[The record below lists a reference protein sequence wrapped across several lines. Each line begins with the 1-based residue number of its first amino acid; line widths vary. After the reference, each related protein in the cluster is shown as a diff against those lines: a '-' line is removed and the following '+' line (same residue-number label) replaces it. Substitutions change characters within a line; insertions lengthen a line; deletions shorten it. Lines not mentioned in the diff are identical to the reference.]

1 MHVLRAANAHR
12 ALSLLDDRPI
22 NVRGARLLV
31 ARPRRARR
39 SEGHSQ
45 PARDLPVVFLTSADS
60 AEICAKALKGGAV
73 DYVVKK
79 RNYLEVLP
87 TIISQACPSVAD
99 VRPDTRP
106 PTHEVA
112 LIGGES
118 GDRATSRRHPSRG
131 SLLRDRS
138 PRGRD
143 RHGERAGRARHP
155 SGERA
160 SRGPFVPVNCA
171 EIAETLFES
180 ELFGHARGA
189 FTGAVSDRK
198 GLLESAHGG
207 TLLLDEI
214 EDLAP
219 GPQVKLL
226 RVLQSRE
233 FKPVGTTRFVRFDA
247 RVIAA
252 SNQDVQRLVRQER
265 FRADLFFRLDVL
277 RLRVPPLRERR
288 EDVPRLVEHA
298 IRRFNAANGTHFGG
312 FSGEA
317 NAALMHRPWPGNVR
331 ELENLIER
339 TLVNS
344 CDPKIDESGLF
355 PAGDPAGEHTEKQ
368 RIIAALDRNRWNR
381 EKAARELGLSRVTLW
396 RRMSR
401 YDLGSS

>member
-1 MHVLRAANAHR
+1 
-12 ALSLLDDRPI
+12 
-22 NVRGARLLV
+22 
-31 ARPRRARR
+31 
-39 SEGHSQ
+39 
-45 PARDLPVVFLTSADS
+45 
-60 AEICAKALKGGAV
+60 
-73 DYVVKK
+73 VKK

-87 TIISQACPSVAD
+87 TIISQACPSVAE
-99 VRPDTRP
+99 VRPDTRH
-106 PTHEVA
+106 PTHEVS
-112 LIGGES
+112 LIGESPAIEQLRAAIRRAAASFATVLLEGET
-118 GDRATSRRHPSRG
+118 GTGKELVARAIHQAS
-131 SLLRDRS
+131 
-138 PRGRD
+138 
-143 RHGERAGRARHP
+143 GRA
-155 SGERA
+155 
-160 SRGPFVPVNCA
+160 RGPFVPVNCA

-252 SNQDVQRLVRQER
+252 SNQDVARLVRQER

-312 FSGEA
+312 LSAEA
-317 NAALMHRPWPGNVR
+317 NTALMHRPWPGNVR

-355 PAGDPAGEHTEKQ
+355 PIGDPVGEQTEKQ
-368 RIIAALDRNRWNR
+368 RILAALDRNRWNR